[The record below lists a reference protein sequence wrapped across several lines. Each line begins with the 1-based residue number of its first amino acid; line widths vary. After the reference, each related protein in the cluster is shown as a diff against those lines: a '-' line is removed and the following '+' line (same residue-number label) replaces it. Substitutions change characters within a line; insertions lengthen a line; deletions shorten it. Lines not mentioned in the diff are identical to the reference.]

1 MARASSKS
9 QKRCWRLASGM
20 KRAKKKDRQD
30 RILAELRLLA
40 AVRIHDLADSFQVS
54 TETIRRDLEE
64 MAETGRITRTYGG
77 AVASQ
82 LAGEPGWMERD
93 NLMVA
98 EREAIGA
105 RAAEFVQVGE
115 TILIDAGSTTLHLA
129 RRLAVSDKAIT
140 VVTNGYAAA
149 MALGTNPRIAVHVC
163 PGRHNPHE
171 GGVTGADTVAYLNR
185 FQVDRAFIGAS
196 GINVEGVNEADAEAA
211 TVKRAMLRRAEIPM
225 LLLDH
230 SKFGRRNFQIICPL
244 SELPQ
249 LVTDATPDPDLSA
262 ALARAKVQVHLA
274 GG

>member
-1 MARASSKS
+1 MNRPMSRPLNRLR
-9 QKRCWRLASGM
+9 KRE
-20 KRAKKKDRQD
+20 RQD
-30 RILAELRLLA
+30 RILAELRLSA
-40 AVRIHDLADSFQVS
+40 AIRIQDLAGSFEVS

-64 MAETGRITRTYGG
+64 MAESGRIMRTYGG
-77 AVASQ
+77 AVAAQ

-105 RAAEFVQVGE
+105 RAAEFVREGE

-129 RRLAVSDKAIT
+129 RRLAASDKAIT

-149 MALGTNPRIAVHVC
+149 MALGTNPRVAVHVC

-171 GGVTGADTVAYLNR
+171 GGVTGAETIAYLDR

-196 GINVEGVNEADAEAA
+196 GIDAEGVNEADADAA
-211 TVKRAMLRRAEIPM
+211 MVKRAMLRRAQVPM

-230 SKFGRRNFQIICPL
+230 SKFDRRSFQIICPL
-244 SELPQ
+244 RDLPH
-249 LVTDATPDPDLSA
+249 LVTDETPGPTLSA
-262 ALARAKVQVHLA
+262 ALARARVELHVA
-274 GG
+274 GR